1 MKIIDL
7 FDLNHTI
14 VKDYLLKYSYPW
26 EILPHI
32 NNIIITIGKSLSKD
46 EYKEISPNIWIHNT
60 VEIYP
65 TDCILSPTIIGA
77 NTKVRHSAYIRGNV
91 IIGNNCV
98 IGNSVE
104 IKNSI
109 IFDNSQIPHFN
120 YVGDS
125 ILGYKTHLGAGV
137 ILSNQ
142 RLDKKSI
149 FINSINTNLTK
160 VGAFIGDN
168 SEIGCNSVINP
179 GTILNKN
186 TIIYPLSSIFND
198 KLKND

>member
-1 MKIIDL
+1 MKITDL

-14 VKDYLLKYSYPW
+14 LKDYLLNYTYPW
-26 EILPHI
+26 EILKDL
-32 NNIIITIGKSLSKD
+32 NNIILKIGKTLPKE

-60 VEIYP
+60 VELYP
-65 TDCILSPTIIGA
+65 TTCIIPPVIIGE
-77 NTKVRHSAYIRGNV
+77 NTEIRHSSFLRGNV
-91 IIGNNCV
+91 IIGSNSV

-109 IFDNSQIPHFN
+109 IFDNVQIPHFN

-137 ILSNQ
+137 IISNQ
-142 RLDKKSI
+142 RLDKKEI
-149 FINSINTNLTK
+149 IINNINTNLK
-160 VGAFIGDN
+160 KLGALIGDN

-186 TIIYPLSSIFND
+186 TKILPLSSISNKINF
-198 KLKND
+198 

>member
-1 MKIIDL
+1 MKITDL

-14 VKDYLLKYSYPW
+14 LKDYLLNYTYPW
-26 EILPHI
+26 EILKDL
-32 NNIIITIGKSLSKD
+32 NNIILTIGKSLPKE

-60 VEIYP
+60 VELYP
-65 TDCILSPTIIGA
+65 TACIIPPVIIGE
-77 NTKVRHSAYIRGNV
+77 NTEIRHSSYLRGNV
-91 IIGNNCV
+91 IIGSNSV

-109 IFDNSQIPHFN
+109 IFDNVQIPHFN

-137 ILSNQ
+137 IISNQ
-142 RLDKKSI
+142 RLDKKEI
-149 FINSINTNLTK
+149 IIDNINTNLK
-160 VGAFIGDN
+160 KLGALIGDN

-179 GTILNKN
+179 GTVLNKN
-186 TIIYPLSSIFND
+186 TKILPLSSISN
-198 KLKND
+198 KINL